1 MSVAKKYKLDL
12 SEAGIDRL
20 IADLEEHERW
30 ITEKTE
36 QFRARVA
43 EEIQNEAAI
52 NFAGALMEDRIDG
65 GWRNPNV
72 TVTTSDDGNVTL
84 VIADGED
91 AVFVEFGAGV
101 YHNGSAGSS
110 PHPMG
115 SELGMTI
122 GSYGKG
128 FGVRK
133 AWGYYDNGE
142 LVLTRGTPA
151 SMPMYSAAKA
161 VADRLAAIVKEVF
174 GAD

>member
-1 MSVAKKYKLDL
+1 MAKKFKLDL
-12 SEAGIDRL
+12 SVASIDRL
-20 IADLEEHERW
+20 IAELDEHKRW
-30 ITEKTE
+30 VTEKTE
-36 QFRARVA
+36 QFRQRVA
-43 EEIQNEAAI
+43 EEIQGEAAI
-52 NFAGALMEDRIDG
+52 NFAGAIMEDRIDG
-65 GWRNPNV
+65 GWRNPDV
-72 TVTTSDDGNVTL
+72 TVTMGGEGNISL
-84 VIADGED
+84 VIAKGTD

-101 YHNGSAGSS
+101 YHNGHAGSS

-115 SELGMTI
+115 TELGMTI

-151 SMPMYSAAKA
+151 SMPMYNAAKTVSNRIA
-161 VADRLAAIVKEVF
+161 SIAREVF